1 MQCPY
6 CGQSESRVV
15 DTREAPNGI
24 RRRRE
29 CLVCRQRF
37 TTYESVALHTLQV
50 VKRDGRRED
59 YDRDKLL
66 SGVRKACTKRPIP
79 SEAVLNLVNQIE
91 ASLMETGRLEV
102 ASERVGQLVMEK
114 LRDLDH
120 VAYIR
125 FASVYLPFADLTSLR
140 NEIDGLLNE
149 SDGPLK

>member
-6 CGQSESRVV
+6 CGQNDSRVV
-15 DTREAPNGI
+15 DTRETATGI

-29 CLVCRQRF
+29 CLGCQQRF
-37 TTYESVALHTLQV
+37 TTYESVAVHTLQV

-66 SGVRKACTKRPIP
+66 FGVRKACTKRPIP
-79 SEAVLNLVNQIE
+79 SEAVLNLVNQVE
-91 ASLMETGRLEV
+91 AAMMESGRLEV
-102 ASERVGQLVMEK
+102 TSERIGQLVMEK

-125 FASVYLPFADLTSLR
+125 FASVYLPFADLASLR
-140 NEIDGLLNE
+140 SEIDGLLE
-149 SDGPLK
+149 

>member
-6 CGQSESRVV
+6 CGQSDSRVV

-29 CLVCRQRF
+29 CLACHQRF
-37 TTYESVALHTLQV
+37 TTYESVAVHTLQV

-59 YDRDKLL
+59 YDREKLL
-66 SGVRKACTKRPIP
+66 AGVRKACTKRPIP
-79 SEAVLNLVNQIE
+79 SEAIVNLVDQVE
-91 ASLMETGRLEV
+91 ANLLEGGRLEV
-102 ASERVGQLVMEK
+102 SSERVGQLVMEK

-125 FASVYLPFADLTSLR
+125 FASVYLPFTDLASLR
-140 NEIDGLLNE
+140 NEIDELLE
-149 SDGPLK
+149 